1 MIYKILVVDDEKDI
15 VELLRYNLEKE
26 NIFEVFTAYKG
37 RDALNIIKKI
47 KPDLVILD
55 IMMPEYNGYEICKE
69 LLSTPSTSFM
79 PVIFLTAKD
88 NEIDEII
95 GLELGAY
102 DYIHKPVSPK
112 KIIARVKSILRR
124 VYANS
129 DTFMR
134 TNEFIKFK
142 NLEIDLVTHS
152 VIIDN
157 EEIYFTDIEFQ
168 LLHLLLLNEGQIL
181 SKEILVNQVWENNL
195 YVADRTI
202 DVHIEKVKEKLGDYS
217 EFIETI
223 NGFGYRFNSR

>member
-1 MIYKILVVDDEKDI
+1 MRYKILVVDDEKDI

-26 NIFEVFTAYKG
+26 NIFEVFTAYNG

-69 LLSTPSTSFM
+69 LLSTPSTSFI
-79 PVIFLTAKD
+79 PVVFLTAKD

-129 DTFMR
+129 DTFIR

>member
-1 MIYKILVVDDEKDI
+1 MRYKILVVDDEKDI

-69 LLSTPSTSFM
+69 LLSTPSTSFI
-79 PVIFLTAKD
+79 PVVFLTAKD

-129 DTFMR
+129 DTFIR